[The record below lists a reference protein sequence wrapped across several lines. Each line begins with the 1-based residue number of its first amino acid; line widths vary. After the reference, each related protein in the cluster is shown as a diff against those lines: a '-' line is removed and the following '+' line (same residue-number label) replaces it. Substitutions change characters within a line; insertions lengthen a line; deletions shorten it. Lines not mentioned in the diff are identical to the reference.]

1 MNNNTT
7 IGIDFGTNT
16 IKIVVAESVSNGSP
30 RIIANIESPSHGF
43 HHGYIVDQEKA
54 TESLNLALIKLATT
68 EHKVTNARIAF
79 GGVGLKSQFVKTS
92 IDNIKNN
99 EVTERHVNDV
109 VQKAEDLFVAKY
121 PNKKVLHIIPI
132 KYRVDSRDVLGTP
145 IGMYGKSLE
154 VKIIFITT
162 LEYHYD
168 AIMTSLEKNN
178 IDVIDT
184 LAAPIADAATSL
196 TYKQQNQG
204 CLLANIGAQTTS
216 LSTFENG
223 IITSLDVLP
232 IGSDDITND
241 IALGLQIPLEE
252 ADAIKKGSK
261 SNHPKRKIDEIIHA
275 RIADILE
282 LTDKHLIKIKKSRL
296 LPAGIIFSGGGSHI
310 ADINEY
316 AKQELRLPS
325 EEVSLNKISKKTKRS
340 LRVPNQFSVAYGLCS
355 SDSGR
360 NISRRKFS
368 FKKLRRNASD
378 FISQIMP

>member
-162 LEYHYD
+162 LEHHYD